1 MPPNLSKNKPRDS
14 FLRLPPVTMEFAGVN
29 SPLIMALLE
38 VNDEL
43 FRIEGPDPDPDPGAK
58 LKLLLDMDCGDE
70 EGVLCSA

>member
-1 MPPNLSKNKPRDS
+1 
-14 FLRLPPVTMEFAGVN
+14 MEFAGVN

-43 FRIEGPDPDPDPGAK
+43 FLMDGPDPEPDPGAK
-58 LKLLLDMDCGDE
+58 LKLLLEMDCGDE